1 MGKKQEIEDLKEK
14 HTFMSEAD
22 KVCGVCGV
30 RCNPNME
37 SDFQAHLD
45 GRLHE
50 GYTNIRAKVKELRQK
65 QEDKKSKTDGD
76 EKKSK
81 TDGDGKDEKDSK
93 DEKEKDSKDKKD
105 SKDDKDRRD
114 KDSKDKKD
122 RREKD
127 GKDGKDDKDRD

>member
-1 MGKKQEIEDLKEK
+1 MGENLMKHAEDLADSNDLTASKSAVDSANKKKQEIEDLKEK

-50 GYTNIRAKVKELRQK
+50 GYTHIRAKVRELREK
-65 QEDKKSKTDGD
+65 CKNAADLIDANEKDRDRRRTDEHKPKTDEHKSKTNGED
-76 EKKSK
+76 KS
-81 TDGDGKDEKDSK
+81 
-93 DEKEKDSKDKKD
+93 
-105 SKDDKDRRD
+105 R
-114 KDSKDKKD
+114 
-122 RREKD
+122 
-127 GKDGKDDKDRD
+127 